1 MVPSPGGAL
10 DRGSPVTTPSDP
22 IRAVVGE
29 GEPLR
34 LDQALARFC
43 GLSRTRAR
51 AVIAAGGARVDG
63 QRVRVASRTVAPG
76 QRIEAFPGAVERAR
90 AARSPGLEPRIVWSD
105 RFLAAVSKPAG
116 MPSQPTRETDAG
128 TVEAFLKERF
138 GARVHLPHRL
148 DTPASG
154 LLVAAIHPAAA
165 GPLQDLFTQ
174 RRAVR
179 IYRVVVLGTPEPEEA
194 ELRHHLAWEGGRRRA
209 VEPGSD
215 PGDQEMALR
224 YRVLDREGDRSLL
237 WVRLLTGRTHQIRL
251 QMAAAGHPVFG
262 DALYGPPEG
271 RAPRLAL
278 HAAELTFRHPV
289 LGGRVDVVD
298 APGPDFPWPRPV
310 AVGGD
315 TDLPASG

>member
-1 MVPSPGGAL
+1 MPDLGPES
-10 DRGSPVTTPSDP
+10 VTTPSDP
-22 IRAVVGE
+22 IRAVVEG

-90 AARSPGLEPRIVWSD
+90 TARSPGAPEPRIVWSD
-105 RFLAAVSKPAG
+105 RFLVAVSKPAG

-138 GARVHLPHRL
+138 GRVHLPHRL

-179 IYRVVVLGTPEPEEA
+179 IYRVVVLGTPEPGEA
-194 ELRHHLAWEGGRRRA
+194 ELRHHLVVEDGRRRA
-209 VEPGSD
+209 VEPGTD
-215 PGDQEMALR
+215 PGGQEMALR
-224 YRVLDREGDRSLL
+224 YRVLDREGDRALL

-251 QMAAAGHPVFG
+251 QMAAAGHPVLG
-262 DALYGPPEG
+262 DVLYGPPEG

-298 APGPDFPWPRPV
+298 APGPDFPWPRTVPV
-310 AVGGD
+310 GAGAD
-315 TDLPASG
+315 PPADV